1 MPGLLAAQGLLV
13 RLVLL
18 ESLPELRVDR
28 WAPVMVLQ
36 EESGPVASVAEPVP
50 EASLAKSAAQV
61 PVPSSER
68 VPCMAALRRTL
79 SDHRRSIEST
89 RFFRRPDLRR

>member
-1 MPGLLAAQGLLV
+1 MPALLVAQVLLVRRGLLV
-13 RLVLL
+13 
-18 ESLPELRVDR
+18 SLPELQVERRVP
-28 WAPVMVLQ
+28 AMVLQ
-36 EESGPVASVAEPVP
+36 EQSGPVASVAEPVP
-50 EASLAKSAAQV
+50 EASLAKSAGQV

-89 RFFRRPDLRR
+89 RSFRRPD

>member
-1 MPGLLAAQGLLV
+1 MQGLLAAQGLLV
-13 RLVLL
+13 RRGLL
-18 ESLPELRVDR
+18 ESLPELRVER
-28 WAPVMVLQ
+28 WVPAMVLQ
-36 EESGPVASVAEPVP
+36 EESVPVALVAEPVP

-89 RFFRRPDLRR
+89 MFFRRPD